1 MPQFNDFDL
10 TGENWKNYE
19 DIMTD
24 SLWVINERDKSWKHS
39 NFYHWNFI
47 PQIPNQLIQRYTKKW
62 DYVLDLFVWSG
73 TTAIECEKL
82 WRNVIWVDIQ
92 QDLIDRLD
100 LLIDNKI
107 EKKFIVWDSWSVK
120 TLNQI
125 EKYLNEKEKKDVD
138 LVFLHPP
145 YFDIIKFS
153 ENKEDLS
160 NTKSLQEFLK
170 LFKKVLKNSYLLL
183 KSKGYLA
190 IVIWDKYQN
199 SEWIP
204 LGFQCMAEAQK
215 VWFTLKSIIVKNM
228 EWNRGKIWSG
238 WIWRYRALNS
248 DYYIFKHEY
257 ILIFKK

>member
-24 SLWVINERDKSWKHS
+24 SLWVINERDKSGKHS
-39 NFYHWNFI
+39 NFYHGNFI
-47 PQIPNQLIQRYTKKW
+47 PQIPNQLIQRYTKKG
-62 DYVLDLFVWSG
+62 DYVLDLFVGSG

-82 WRNVIWVDIQ
+82 GRNVIGVDIQ

-107 EKKFIVWDSWSVK
+107 EKKFIVGDSGSVK

-190 IVIWDKYQN
+190 IVIGDKYQN

-215 VWFTLKSIIVKNM
+215 VGFTLKSIIVKNM
-228 EWNRGKIWSG
+228 EGNRGKIGSG
-238 WIWRYRALNS
+238 GIWRYRALNS